1 MDYIYYNGNII
12 TMEKQDEQFSAML
25 VCGDRIVL
33 LGTDEE
39 VLRRKTAS
47 TECVDLQG
55 KTILPGFIDAHGHFL
70 INALTSHM
78 FVDVSCAPAG
88 NIRCMDDLIQ
98 ILKKADEEQP
108 GKHML
113 IGFGFDDTLIEEYRM
128 PETKDLDQVSTERG
142 IIILH
147 PSLHMMSANTK
158 AIELAGVASPDFHP
172 EGATIYRD
180 AEGKPTGVFEEMGAM
195 GPFLKKAASA
205 KMISQLPAA
214 IGKTCQQYMEKGV
227 TTVCE
232 GAGGNAMATLTNA
245 AEKVGKFPVRYIVCP
260 SMGKKVPKK
269 MNRKDPLKYIDGPV
283 KLIQDGSIQIYTA
296 GLSEPY
302 TVQHAGRAKSD
313 DYKGFQIRDMAS
325 LRKLFEEIIA
335 AGRTFAIHGNGDGT
349 IDTIIEAL
357 SGCRNLSE
365 IQPRNLLIH
374 SQMIREDQ
382 LDKLHELHLYPSFFP
397 SHVYVWGD
405 RHKSSF
411 IGEERANRINPC
423 GSALKRSI
431 PFSLHNDP
439 PVTKVNP
446 LSSVW
451 SAVTRQ
457 TSSGEILGAE
467 QCIPVYDALKAV
479 TIDAAWQ
486 YGLDDMLGSLAPG
499 KKADFILLDSNPLTC
514 EADKLPQIQVEKVWI
529 DGKTV
534 WNV

>member
-25 VCGDRIVL
+25 VCGDRIVM
-33 LGTDEE
+33 LGDDEA

-47 TECVDLQG
+47 TECVDLKG
-55 KTILPGFIDAHGHFL
+55 KTVMPGFIDAHGHFMVAVMSG
-70 INALTSHM
+70 NV
-78 FVDVSCAPAG
+78 FVDVACAPTG
-88 NIRCMDDLIQ
+88 TISSMNDLIQ
-98 ILKKADEEQP
+98 TMRTADEAQP
-108 GKHML
+108 GKQML
-113 IGFGFDDTLIEEYRM
+113 VGFGFDDTLIEEYRM
-128 PETKDLDQVSTERG
+128 PDAKDLDQVSTERG
-142 IIILH
+142 VVVLH

-158 AIELAGVASPDFHP
+158 AMEMAGVTAPDFNP
-172 EGATIYRD
+172 DGATIYRD
-180 AEGKPTGVFEEMGAM
+180 EEGNPTGVFEEMGAM
-195 GPFLKKAASA
+195 APFLKKMLGPKILA
-205 KMISQLPAA
+205 QLPGA
-214 IGKTCQQYMEKGV
+214 IGKTCKHYMEKGV

-232 GAGGNAMATLTNA
+232 GNGVNVLASLAVT
-245 AEKVGKFPVRYIVCP
+245 AEKVGKFPVRYIMCP
-260 SMGKKVPKK
+260 AMGKKVPKK
-269 MNRKDPLKYIDGPV
+269 MERKDPLKYIDGPV

-296 GLSEPY
+296 GLTKPY
-302 TVQHAGRAKSD
+302 AVQHASRAKAD
-313 DYKGFQIRDMAS
+313 DYSGFQIRDAES
-325 LRKLFEEIIA
+325 LKKLFEEIIA
-335 AGRTFAIHGNGDGT
+335 AGRTFAIHANGDGT

-357 SGCRNLSE
+357 SGCRNLSQ

-374 SQMIREDQ
+374 SQTIREDQ
-382 LDKLHELHLYPSFFP
+382 LDKLTELHLYPSFFP
-397 SHVYVWGD
+397 AHIHVWGD
-405 RHKSSF
+405 RHKSTF
-411 IGEERANRINPC
+411 LGEERANRINPC

>member
-1 MDYIYYNGNII
+1 MDYIYYHGNII
-12 TMEKQDEQFSAML
+12 TMEKPGEQHSAML
-25 VCGDRIVL
+25 VCGDRVVM

-47 TECVDLQG
+47 TECVDLEG
-55 KTILPGFIDAHGHFL
+55 KTIMPGFIDAHGHFL
-70 INALTSHM
+70 INALASHM
-78 FVDVSCAPAG
+78 FVDVTCAPAG
-88 NIRCMDDLIQ
+88 KITCMDDLIQ
-98 ILKKADEEQP
+98 TLRAADEADP

-142 IIILH
+142 IMILH

-158 AIELAGVASPDFHP
+158 AIEQAGVADSGFNP

-205 KMISQLPAA
+205 KMISQLPGA

-232 GAGGNAMATLTNA
+232 GAGGNAMATLTGA

-269 MNRKDPLKYIDGPV
+269 MNKKDPLKYIDGPV

-296 GLSEPY
+296 GLSQPY
-302 TVQHAGRAKSD
+302 TVQHAGRAKSE
-313 DYKGFQIRDMAS
+313 DYKGFQIRDVAS

-349 IDTIIEAL
+349 IDSIIEAL
-357 SGCRNLSE
+357 EGCKNLKD

-382 LDKLHELHLYPSFFP
+382 LDKLEELHLYPSFFP
-397 SHVYVWGD
+397 THVHVWGD

-423 GSALKRSI
+423 GSALKRNI

-457 TSSGEILGAE
+457 TYSGDILGEE
-467 QCIPVYDALKAV
+467 QRIPVYDALKAV

-499 KKADFILLDSNPLTC
+499 KKADFILLDTDPLTC
-514 EADKLPQIQVEKVWI
+514 EADRLPEIQIEKVWI
-529 DGKTV
+529 DGKAV